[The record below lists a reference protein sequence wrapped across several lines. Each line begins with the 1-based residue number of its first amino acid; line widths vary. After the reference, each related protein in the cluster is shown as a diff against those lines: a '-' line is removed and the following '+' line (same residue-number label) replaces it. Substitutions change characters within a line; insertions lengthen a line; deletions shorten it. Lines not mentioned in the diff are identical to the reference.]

1 MITHY
6 IADVS
11 QWPDWGHEY
20 RFGVLLIFP
29 PAPLRAQ
36 VNALRAEHDPASQAA
51 CDAHISLTTPLA
63 RPIGAADWRELEAI
77 AGTIEPFAIHYG
89 PLLQLGHVVCLA
101 IELHAALDRL
111 RVALESAAVFT
122 GAPARI
128 YPFLP
133 HMTIAEFITA
143 EQSARLMRELADIV
157 PSGSFPCT
165 GVDYAVPDANFHF
178 TERGRL
184 SLGRLV
190 TASHIRS

>member
-6 IADVS
+6 AADVS
-11 QWPDWGHEY
+11 HWQDWAQVY

-36 VNALRAEHDPASQAA
+36 VNALRDAHDPASQAV

-63 RPIGAADWRELEAI
+63 RPIDAADWRELEAI
-77 AGTIEPFAIHYG
+77 AAAFAPFAIHYG
-89 PLLQLGHVVCLA
+89 PLLQLEPVVCLA
-101 IELHAALDRL
+101 IEPHATLDRL
-111 RVALESAAVFT
+111 RVALESAAVFA
-122 GAPARI
+122 GAPARK
-128 YPFLP
+128 YAFLP

-143 EQSARLMRELADIV
+143 EQSVRLMRELADVV

-165 GVDYAVPDANFHF
+165 GVAYAVPDANFHF

-184 SLGRLV
+184 QLGRP
-190 TASHIRS
+190 AIPA